1 MNYLAV
7 KDLKKPK
14 AVRETLSKERQLV
27 LTKDGRPFAI
37 LVEVDPDGVEDALR
51 EVRRAMFSS
60 AVGRARKRA
69 RANPL
74 TDKDITI
81 EIAAARKARR

>member
-1 MNYLAV
+1 MNYLSV

-14 AVRETLSKERQLV
+14 AVRETLSRERQVV
-27 LTKDGRPFAI
+27 LTKDGKPFAI
-37 LVEVDPDGVEDALR
+37 MVEVDPDSAEDALR

-69 RANPL
+69 RSKPSDAREVS
-74 TDKDITI
+74 D
-81 EIAAARKARR
+81 EVGAARKGG